1 MTTPTSHGATEPHPV
16 SEGLTDALGGGGRA
30 RGWATASQ
38 KVSFGFI
45 LPSGYNP
52 PFSSA
57 LPKVRTLGTSGSN
70 LPSQHTYYFGRSEG
84 T

>member
-16 SEGLTDALGGGGRA
+16 SEGLTDAGGGA

-70 LPSQHTYYFGRSEG
+70 LPSQRACYFGRSEG

>member
-16 SEGLTDALGGGGRA
+16 SEGLT

-38 KVSFGFI
+38 KVSFSFI

-70 LPSQHTYYFGRSEG
+70 LPSQHTCYFGRSEG

>member
-1 MTTPTSHGATEPHPV
+1 MTPPTSHGATEPHPV
-16 SEGLTDALGGGGRA
+16 SEGLTDALGGGGWP

-52 PFSSA
+52 PFSSV
-57 LPKVRTLGTSGSN
+57 LPKVRALETSGSN
-70 LPSQHTYYFGRSEG
+70 LPSQHAWYFGRSEG